1 MSQES
6 CTDANNPVQPGSRLA
21 SGFDELTRVE
31 EALREAER
39 RLHAAHLD
47 CARQQAAERPEA
59 LYREVLS
66 LRDRSRQ
73 VLSELGEIWVAD
85 R

>member
-1 MSQES
+1 MTTQSIDIS
-6 CTDANNPVQPGSRLA
+6 ARLA
-21 SGFDELTRVE
+21 CGYDELTRVD

-39 RLHAAHLD
+39 RLHAAHLA
-47 CARQQAAERPEA
+47 CARQQATQRPHEI
-59 LYREVLS
+59 YREVQS

-73 VLSELGEIWVAD
+73 VLSELGEIWVTE

>member
-6 CTDANNPVQPGSRLA
+6 CTDNNDLVQAGSRLA
-21 SGFDELTRVE
+21 SGYDELTRVD

-47 CARQQAAERPEA
+47 CARQQPTQRPHEI
-59 LYREVLS
+59 YREVQS

-73 VLSELGEIWVAD
+73 VLSELGEIWVAE